1 RLNRR
6 SRSSTPA
13 SARRNSSRAMV
24 CFTCSSTASS
34 RWLISIASNEGRS
47 NHARSSRLPMGVT
60 VAPIERNKVTPASVA
75 ANSGSISS
83 RLHRDRIEHQA
94 ILPLVEAYAVHVI
107 ERAALGGAHVVEDR
121 SGCRGCR
128 RLSRQAKA
136 FERKNAE
143 VVFEERNGMVG
154 GKDPVLQRS

>member
-1 RLNRR
+1 MIVCSIRVRTSLSSSIATCSDCSRSDESGARADRTTGILASDAASATRSRGFTVSSVTRLNRR

-83 RLHRDRIEHQA
+83 RLRTVTASSTRQFC
-94 ILPLVEAYAVHVI
+94 
-107 ERAALGGAHVVEDR
+107 R
-121 SGCRGCR
+121 S
-128 RLSRQAKA
+128 
-136 FERKNAE
+136 
-143 VVFEERNGMVG
+143 
-154 GKDPVLQRS
+154 